1 MKIMEATLS
10 LILIL
15 ILVLGNTQITDA
27 KEMKVSETIAA
38 GGRIAFDRSKGNCLA
53 CHKIKGGELAG
64 DSGPPLI
71 YMQLRYPDKLKL
83 RAQIWDA
90 TAKNPLTAMP
100 PFGRHGILTEQEI
113 DKVVDFIH
121 SL

>member
-1 MKIMEATLS
+1 MIT
-10 LILIL
+10 ILLALFMFGYAEIS
-15 ILVLGNTQITDA
+15 NA
-27 KEMKVSETIAA
+27 KESSIKETIAA
-38 GGRIAFDRSKGNCLA
+38 GGLIAFDRSKGNCLA

-71 YMQLRYPDKLKL
+71 YMQSRYPDKMKL

-90 TAKNPLTAMP
+90 STNNSLTVMP

-113 DKVVDFIH
+113 DKVVAFIH